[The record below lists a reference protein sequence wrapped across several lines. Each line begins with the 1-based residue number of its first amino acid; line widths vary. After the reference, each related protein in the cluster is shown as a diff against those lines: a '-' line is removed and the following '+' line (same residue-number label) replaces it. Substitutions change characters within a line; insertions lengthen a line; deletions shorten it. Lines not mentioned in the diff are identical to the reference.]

1 MRLTRS
7 SAILCLLAL
16 VVAVP
21 AAAATREEKRVAD
34 ATDVLDQ
41 LLRIPEQRIPP
52 TLLSRAYAVAVI
64 PNVVKVGFGL
74 GVRHG
79 KGILVVRQDDNSWSN
94 PAFIGLTG
102 GSVGWQIGAQSTDII
117 LVFKT
122 RKGVDGIANGK
133 LTLGADASIAAGP
146 VGRQASAATDVVFR
160 AEIMSYSRARGL
172 FAGVSFEGTG
182 VTMDRK
188 ANVAFYGD
196 TTMSP
201 ERIFVSSPNIAPA
214 VANTFVQILT
224 AQTRRLP
231 KQPGMQTGVASAVVP
246 NTDNAS
252 TVRTFGMP
260 DPDESSSTP
269 DSDDYDPN
277 Y

>member
-1 MRLTRS
+1 
-7 SAILCLLAL
+7 
-16 VVAVP
+16 
-21 AAAATREEKRVAD
+21 
-34 ATDVLDQ
+34 
-41 LLRIPEQRIPP
+41 
-52 TLLSRAYAVAVI
+52 
-64 PNVVKVGFGL
+64 
-74 GVRHG
+74 
-79 KGILVVRQDDNSWSN
+79 
-94 PAFIGLTG
+94 
-102 GSVGWQIGAQSTDII
+102 
-117 LVFKT
+117 
-122 RKGVDGIANGK
+122 
-133 LTLGADASIAAGP
+133 
-146 VGRQASAATDVVFR
+146 
-160 AEIMSYSRARGL
+160 
-172 FAGVSFEGTG
+172 
-182 VTMDRK
+182 MDRK